1 MITPQKVFRKITG
14 SIDWV
19 DLILMVLNSGIGLA
33 ISKSLGYKINWVI
46 SIFFV
51 LWIILFYLGS
61 EVLWYNLKPNSQ
73 EKNITLI
80 NLMVSISKLLAAL
93 FLSLSIIPLIQILIK
108 TFNNPLTV
116 YLISIISFWLL
127 FKNIIERWIMIF
139 GLSESISS
147 FMICFITPLIML
159 NINGIQIHEILLPIS
174 FFSFL
179 QIIANKLFRNIF
191 EMEQG
196 NKKEVFVSSFIG
208 IRSILKTVLFLIAFG
223 YVACIF
229 LFYLQNRMQLIQP
242 LWFTLPF
249 AAYFVF
255 KIYRTFGNQVQDV
268 VALKPY
274 SNAIVIFFDLA
285 WIVGIW
291 IN

>member
-1 MITPQKVFRKITG
+1 
-14 SIDWV
+14 
-19 DLILMVLNSGIGLA
+19 
-33 ISKSLGYKINWVI
+33 
-46 SIFFV
+46 
-51 LWIILFYLGS
+51 
-61 EVLWYNLKPNSQ
+61 
-73 EKNITLI
+73 
-80 NLMVSISKLLAAL
+80 
-93 FLSLSIIPLIQILIK
+93 
-108 TFNNPLTV
+108 
-116 YLISIISFWLL
+116 
-127 FKNIIERWIMIF
+127 MIF
-139 GLSESISS
+139 GLSESFSS
-147 FMICFITPLIML
+147 FIICFITPLIML

-208 IRSILKTVLFLIAFG
+208 IRSILKTVIFLIAFG
-223 YVACIF
+223 YVACIILFF
-229 LFYLQNRMQLIQP
+229 LQDRMQLIQP

-268 VALKPY
+268 VALKSY
-274 SNAIVIFFDLA
+274 SNAIVIFFELA